1 VNLHD
6 VAVIG
11 GGPVGSHVASRLV
24 RDGYDV
30 VVLERKQFLSEPVCC
45 TGIIGREC
53 VNSFSIDEDLIWR
66 WMNGARVISPSG
78 KLVKL
83 WRPTPQAAV
92 IDRVGLNISLASRAK
107 DRGVEYKVGTQVGAI
122 TVGDDGVAIDAT
134 EGGTPLSLEAR
145 VAVVATGFS
154 PGFVEGTGLGRTG
167 DSVMGAQV
175 EVIAPGI
182 EDIEIY
188 CGQEIAPGFFAWL
201 VPTAPDCALAGL
213 LSRRSPGVYLDKFLS
228 FLRARGKIAS
238 VNTEPM
244 HWGIS
249 LKPPAKTYGQRLV
262 VVGTAAGQ
270 VKPTTGGGIYYGLL
284 CADIAADHLHRALAA
299 DNLSARSLSGYER
312 EWKKKLGREL
322 RVGYWAR
329 KVYEHLDDEQ
339 IEKIFD
345 IIQSSGILD
354 DLQKA
359 EDLPFDWHGGAVF
372 RVMNYQVF
380 LRTIAAMNIPGSL
393 MKRLTSWGRGDK
405 QSA

>member
-1 VNLHD
+1 MHD

-11 GGPVGSHVASRLV
+11 GGPVGSHVAARLAGH
-24 RDGYDV
+24 GYDV
-30 VVLERKQFLSEPVCC
+30 VVLERKQHLSEPVCC

-53 VNSFSIDEDLIWR
+53 VDSFSIDEDLIWR
-66 WMNGARVISPSG
+66 WMNGARVITPSG
-78 KLVKL
+78 KAVKL

-107 DRGVEYKVGTQVGAI
+107 GRGVAYLMDAQVRTIAVQDDRVTIEVTQSGA
-122 TVGDDGVAIDAT
+122 
-134 EGGTPLSLEAR
+134 LLNLEAR

-154 PGFVEGTGLGRTG
+154 PGFIESMGLGRTG
-167 DSVMGAQV
+167 DSVMGAQA

-182 EDIEIY
+182 EDIEVY

-213 LSRRSPGVYLDKFLS
+213 LSRRSPGTCLGKFLS
-228 FLRARGKIAS
+228 SLEAQGKITS
-238 VNTEPM
+238 VNTEPL
-244 HWGIS
+244 HWGIP
-249 LKPPAKTYGQRLV
+249 LKPPSKTHGQRLL

-284 CADIAADHLHRALAA
+284 CADIAADHLHRALTA
-299 DNLSARSLSGYER
+299 DDLSARSLSGYER
-312 EWKKKLGREL
+312 EWRKKLGREL

-329 KVYEHLDDEQ
+329 KVYEHLDDGQ

-345 IIQSSGILD
+345 IMQSSGIID

-359 EDLPFDWHGGAVF
+359 EDLSFDWHGGAVF
-372 RVMNYQVF
+372 RLINYQVV

-393 MKRLTSWGRGDK
+393 MKRLTGWGRGG
-405 QSA
+405 QQAA